1 MAESRIVVER
11 DVPVPMRD
19 GAVLRAD
26 VYRPEG
32 ARDCPLV
39 LERTPY
45 DKKARGRPGVLLD
58 ALRYAEQGYVV
69 VVQDTRGRFAADG
82 GVYPFR
88 DEARHAADPNPPAAA
103 LAPPRG
109 PGGPF

>member
-1 MAESRIVVER
+1 MAYGRIVVER

-19 GAVLRAD
+19 GATLRAD
-26 VYRPEG
+26 VYRPDG
-32 ARDCPLV
+32 GIHCPVV

-69 VVQDTRGRFAADG
+69 VVQDTRGGLPCARA
-82 GVYPFR
+82 VHPFR
-88 DEARHAADPNPPAAA
+88 DEARDGADTIAWTAA
-103 LAPPRG
+103 LPYASGR
-109 PGGPF
+109 